1 MSAKT
6 KCLGKVLGESWGAN
20 VEMWRGAF
28 SNDFLEV
35 WKIYII
41 EIMQWKAYDCVGI
54 DYIMYQ
60 KLNEALE
67 NAGSVFF
74 QELSASAIL
83 VVLL

>member
-1 MSAKT
+1 
-6 KCLGKVLGESWGAN
+6 
-20 VEMWRGAF
+20 
-28 SNDFLEV
+28 
-35 WKIYII
+35 
-41 EIMQWKAYDCVGI
+41 MQWKAYDCVCI

>member
-6 KCLGKVLGESWGAN
+6 KCLGKVLGESWGAKVN
-20 VEMWRGAF
+20 MCRGAF
-28 SNDFLEV
+28 SNDFFEV

-41 EIMQWKAYDCVGI
+41 EIMQWKAYECVCI
-54 DYIMYQ
+54 DNIIYQ
-60 KLNEALE
+60 KLNEAME